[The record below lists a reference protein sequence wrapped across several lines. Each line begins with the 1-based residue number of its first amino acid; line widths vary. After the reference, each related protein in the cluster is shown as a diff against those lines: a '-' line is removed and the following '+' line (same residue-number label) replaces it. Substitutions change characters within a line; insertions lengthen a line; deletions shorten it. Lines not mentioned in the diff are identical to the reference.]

1 MENLI
6 SRAVGYLTVERD
18 IPAIGLC
25 AGDRVYFDVDADT
38 KASQIIAVWDDQ
50 AHICTYDNQG
60 GIFDWGFNKAA
71 PENAVVIGG
80 ALYVSRDIS
89 GRKEAGHGES

>member
-1 MENLI
+1 MENLM

-18 IPAIGLC
+18 IPAVDLC
-25 AGDRVYFDVDADT
+25 AGDRVYFDMDVDT
-38 KASQIIAVWDDQ
+38 KARRVIAVWENE
-50 AHICTYDNQG
+50 AHICSYDSSGNRLW
-60 GIFDWGFNKAA
+60 DWGCNEVA

-89 GRKEAGHGES
+89 GSREGDA